1 MNALANET
9 GAEILKAIRAPEFI
23 FPTLLMPCTFYA
35 LFGVILSKTGSNT
48 TYLLA
53 TYGVFAVMGPSIFG
67 FGVGVANERER
78 GWLQLKRAVP
88 APAYV
93 YISAK
98 LITTLLFA
106 VLALMPIYLIAGFM
120 GGVELSRATWFMLF
134 GIHVL
139 AVIPFILIGLS
150 LGFTL
155 NSGGAVAIS
164 NLVFFSLA
172 VLGGLWF
179 PAFLFPSTMQTL
191 ATFTP
196 SFHLAELALAV
207 INAPGERNS
216 SNNALIVSIMT
227 LALIAL
233 TLRAWSRQKQ

>member
-1 MNALANET
+1 MSVFANET

-23 FPTLLMPCTFYA
+23 LPTLFMPCAFYT
-35 LFGVILSKTGSNT
+35 LFGVVLSNLGSDA

-67 FGVGVANERER
+67 FGVGVATERER

-88 APAYV
+88 APAYG

-98 LITTLLFA
+98 LMTTLLF
-106 VLALMPIYLIAGFM
+106 VMLALMPIYLIAGFA
-120 GGVELSRATWFMLF
+120 GGVELARATWFTLF
-134 GIHVL
+134 GIHLL
-139 AVIPFILIGLS
+139 AAIPFVLIGLS

-155 NSGGAVAIS
+155 GSGGAVAIS
-164 NLVFFSLA
+164 NIVFLGLA
-172 VLGGLWF
+172 ILGGLWF
-179 PAFLFPSTMQTL
+179 PVFAFPSVMQTM

-207 INAPGERNS
+207 VGAPGERASFDNIL
-216 SNNALIVSIMT
+216 AISIMT
-227 LALIAL
+227 LVLLAFALWTWA
-233 TLRAWSRQKQ
+233 RQK

>member
-1 MNALANET
+1 MSVLANET
-9 GAEILKAIRAPEFI
+9 GAEILKAVRAPEFI

-35 LFGVILSKTGSNT
+35 LFGVILPNSVNSA

-53 TYGVFAVMGPSIFG
+53 TFGIFAVMGPSIFG

-88 APAYV
+88 APAYA

-98 LITTLLFA
+98 LITTLIFV
-106 VLALMPIYLIAGFM
+106 VLALIPIYLIAGFA
-120 GGVELSRATWFMLF
+120 GGVELSRITWFVLF
-134 GIHVL
+134 GTHLL
-139 AVIPFILIGLS
+139 ATVPFILIGLY

-155 NSGGAVAIS
+155 NSGGAIAIS
-164 NLVFFSLA
+164 NFVFFSLA

-179 PAFLFPSTMQTL
+179 PAFLFPSVMQTL
-191 ATFTP
+191 AAFTP
-196 SFHLAELALAV
+196 SFHLAELALWV

-216 SNNALIVSIMT
+216 FTNALIILVMT
-227 LALIAL
+227 L
-233 TLRAWSRQKQ
+233 TLMAFTVRAWSRQKQ